1 MRRHAEG
8 FTLIELMIVIA
19 IIAIIVAMALPA
31 YLEYTIRSKN
41 GECMSVAGGAKVA
54 VAETFQD
61 TGTIPGSSAA
71 AGYVFQ
77 PSKYCTSVVIGAGGV
92 ITATTNT
99 NSGVVL
105 TFAPAVAAGRVDW
118 SCTANAG
125 AKLAYLPASCR

>member
-1 MRRHAEG
+1 MKCDVRG

-19 IIAIIVAMALPA
+19 IIAIIVALALPQ

-61 TGTIPGSSAA
+61 TGTMPGSSVA
-71 AGYVFQ
+71 AGYVFE
-77 PSKYCTSVVIGAGGV
+77 PSKYCTSVEIGADGV

-105 TFAPAVAAGRVDW
+105 TFAPVVGEGRLEW
-118 SCTANAG
+118 SCEANAG
-125 AKLAYLPASCR
+125 AKLAHLPATCR